1 MNFVKRI
8 IAYENGE
15 LSQEET
21 IQLFQEMVDTG
32 IVWKLQGHY
41 GRTAEALI
49 EAEQITPANAANKH
63 VQVRKELL
71 CEKVKK
77 NLTSS

>member
-49 EAEQITPANAANKH
+49 EAEQITCADAANKH
-63 VQVRKELL
+63 VQARKELL